1 MERIV
6 VVSTNN
12 NSDYFFYSP
21 YIKKAWNKYGWKVCT
36 MVTDDVPLS
45 EIHSD
50 YTITVPKI
58 EGIRQETIAQASR
71 LYAANHFSGDYYLMV
86 SDMDLLPLSDYWK
99 PELDKITSWGHD
111 LTDYSFYPMGYIGMP
126 VDKWRSVMRL
136 TGDTVKDF
144 ERDAKELGTPYKA
157 DWETWWNYD
166 WDLLTKRLKSNPMF
180 NDIVNIKRGRQPGS
194 CYAVGRVDRGLGMA
208 IPEGQLIDAHCDN
221 INVKHEDK
229 LPRFLNLFN
238 SIYGELDTNK

>member
-1 MERIV
+1 MEKIV
-6 VVSTNN
+6 IVSSNN
-12 NSDYFFYSP
+12 NPDYYFYSP

-36 MVTDDVPLS
+36 MLTDDVPQ
-45 EIHSD
+45 EHIYSD
-50 YTITVPKI
+50 YKIVFPKM

-71 LYAANHFSGDYYLMV
+71 LYAANHFNGDYYLMI

-99 PELDKITSWGHD
+99 PELDKITSYGHD

-126 VDKWRSVMRL
+126 VNKWKEVMKL
-136 TGDTVKDF
+136 TGDTLADF
-144 ERDAKELGTPYKA
+144 ERDAKWLGTPYKA

-166 WDLLTKRLKSNPMF
+166 WDLLTKRLTPYKSE
-180 NDIVNIKRGRQPGS
+180 IVNILRGRQPGS
-194 CYAVGRVDRGLGMA
+194 CYAVGRVDRGLGMV

-238 SIYGELDTNK
+238 SIYGEL

>member
-1 MERIV
+1 MEKLVI
-6 VVSTNN
+6 VSTNN
-12 NSDYFFYSP
+12 NPDYYFYSP

-99 PELDKITSWGHD
+99 PDLNEITSYGHD
-111 LTDYSFYPMGYIGMP
+111 LTWRTFIPMGYIGMT
-126 VDKWRSVMRL
+126 VDKWRDVMEL
-136 TGDTVKDF
+136 TGDTPKDL
-144 ERDAKELGTPYKA
+144 ERDCKVTGLPYKEN
-157 DWETWWNYD
+157 WEQWWNHD
-166 WDLLTKRLKSNPMF
+166 WTLLTKRLK
-180 NDIVNIKRGRQPGS
+180 DKHWDKIKFI
-194 CYAVGRVDRGLGMA
+194 DRGQIDIAGATLALGR
-208 IPEGQLIDAHCDN
+208 IDRYNWNETLKQPLRIDAHCE
-221 INVKHEDK
+221 NVNVRHEDK
-229 LPRFLNLFN
+229 LPKFLNLFN
-238 SIYGELDTNK
+238 SIYGEL

>member
-1 MERIV
+1 MEKLVI
-6 VVSTNN
+6 VSTNN
-12 NSDYFFYSP
+12 NPDYYFYSP

-36 MVTDDVPLS
+36 MITDDVPVS

-50 YTITVPKI
+50 YIITVPKI

-126 VDKWRSVMRL
+126 VNKWRDVMQL

-144 ERDAKELGTPYKA
+144 ERDAKWLGTPYKS

-166 WDLLTKRLKSNPMF
+166 WDLLTKRVSAYSSE
-180 NDIVNIKRGRQPGS
+180 IVKILRGRQPGS

-208 IPEGQLIDAHCDN
+208 IPPGQLIDAHCDN

-238 SIYGELDTNK
+238 SIYGEL